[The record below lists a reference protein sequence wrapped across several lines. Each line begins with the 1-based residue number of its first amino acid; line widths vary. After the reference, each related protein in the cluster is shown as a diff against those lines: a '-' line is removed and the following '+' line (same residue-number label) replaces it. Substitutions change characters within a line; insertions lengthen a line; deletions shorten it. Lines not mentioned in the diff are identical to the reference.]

1 MRIVA
6 RPSRLGKNPPANHQ
20 VFIKLHQLFYSKTKT
35 RRWQFPFRMRLKRHS
50 ISIWK
55 MVSTHW
61 VAALSWPCR
70 RREASPLPPA
80 LRLRSHRFDSAL
92 KARSAS
98 TMEGL
103 WKTHYVPGG
112 FSNVNLHALPAVAH
126 SPTIYPRM
134 EGSLV
139 GSSAGESLRLFFTL
153 LIQGH
158 LPYTSTLMQQ
168 LPSRGNRSSITPLA
182 APDTVEKGTDDSQ
195 DPA

>member
-1 MRIVA
+1 
-6 RPSRLGKNPPANHQ
+6 
-20 VFIKLHQLFYSKTKT
+20 
-35 RRWQFPFRMRLKRHS
+35 
-50 ISIWK
+50 
-55 MVSTHW
+55 MVSAHS
-61 VAALSWPCR
+61 VAALSWPRR

-92 KARSAS
+92 RARSAS

-112 FSNVNLHALPAVAH
+112 FSNVNLHLRCRQWPALRPSSV
-126 SPTIYPRM
+126 RRR
-134 EGSLV
+134 GSLA

-153 LIQGH
+153 LVQGH
-158 LPYTSTLMQQ
+158 LPYTSTLAQR
-168 LPSRGNRSSITPLA
+168 LPSRGARSSITPLA